1 MPHHHLV
8 IFVKNPIPGTVK
20 TRIAKTVG
28 VEKATQVY
36 RHLLEYTQQ
45 ITRHSPWEKVVYYA
59 DFINPDDGWNGYQKA
74 QQVGGDLGQRM
85 QQAFHDQFAAYADRV
100 VLIGSDCL
108 TITEAHLTQA
118 FAALDT
124 ADVVIGPA
132 TDGGYYLLGMRQLHN
147 DLFTNMPWSQTG
159 LFAETERILQR
170 NQLTYSCLDEL
181 SDIDEWSDYVQAMAI
196 RSDFS
201 INE

>member
-1 MPHHHLV
+1 MPHHQLV

-28 VEKATQVY
+28 AEKAAQVY
-36 RHLLEYTQQ
+36 RHLLQYTQQ
-45 ITRHSPWEKVVYYA
+45 IARHCPVEKVVYYA

-74 QQVGGDLGQRM
+74 QQADGDLGQRM
-85 QQAFHDQFAAYADRV
+85 QQAFHDQFAANAERI

-108 TITEAHLTQA
+108 DITAAHLAQA

-124 ADVVIGPA
+124 TDVVIGPA
-132 TDGGYYLLGMRQLHN
+132 TDGGYYLLGMKQLHSE
-147 DLFTNMPWSQTG
+147 LFANMPWSQAG
-159 LFAETERILQR
+159 LFAQTERVLQR

-181 SDIDEWSDYVQAMAI
+181 PDIDEWPDYVQATGH
-196 RSDFS
+196 SL
-201 INE
+201 

>member
-1 MPHHHLV
+1 MPSHRLV

-36 RHLLEYTQQ
+36 RHLVQYTQQ
-45 ITRHSPWEKVVYYA
+45 ITRYSPWEKVVYYA
-59 DFINPDDGWNGYQKA
+59 DFVNPNDGWSGYRKV
-74 QQVGGDLGQRM
+74 QQTGNDLGQRM
-85 QQAFHDQFAAYADRV
+85 QQAFQDQFATNAERV

-108 TITEAHLTQA
+108 ALTQTHLTQA

-132 TDGGYYLLGMRQLHN
+132 TDGGYYLLGMKQLHT
-147 DLFTNMPWSQTG
+147 DLFANMPWSQPN
-159 LFAETERILQR
+159 LLAETELALQR
-170 NQLTYSCLDEL
+170 NQLTYSRLETL
-181 SDIDEWSDYVQAMAI
+181 TDIDEWSDYVGATGQWI
-196 RSDFS
+196 
-201 INE
+201 